1 MNDVRV
7 WAGAVCCAV
16 LAASLLSYF
25 SPGGSMERA
34 FRLVLSAFAVLSLI
48 SPVSGLLESDFS
60 SELRAFRDGTAQAEL
75 TAFVDGQVIDA
86 LETNLKGVV
95 AASLAEMDLIYKN
108 VAVKTDTA
116 EDGRIV
122 INRIVVTLPQEEAAM
137 CASAAESLE
146 RALGIPTEVIT
157 DGAGA

>member
-1 MNDVRV
+1 M
-7 WAGAVCCAV
+7 
-16 LAASLLSYF
+16 L
-25 SPGGSMERA
+25 
-34 FRLVLSAFAVLSLI
+34 FRS
-48 SPVSGLLESDFS
+48 
-60 SELRAFRDGTAQAEL
+60 
-75 TAFVDGQVIDA
+75 AFVDGQVIDA